1 MNCFNATGNLGRD
14 AQVRQAGQ
22 STVCSFPVGVTS
34 GWGDNKQTL
43 WLDCSIWGKQAE
55 GQLPQHLT
63 KGAKVAVT
71 GELGQREY
79 QAQDGTMKT
88 VLTLRVNS
96 IDLIGGNQGQ
106 QQAPRPAPVQQP
118 QQPQNQQASTP
129 QTMEFEDDI
138 PFTKFLKN
146 NEYLI

>member
-22 STVCSFPVGVTS
+22 STVCSFALGISS
-34 GWGDNKQTL
+34 GWGDNKQTV
-43 WLDCSIWGKQAE
+43 WLDCSIWGKQAQ
-55 GQLPQHLT
+55 GQLPQYLT

-88 VLTLRVNS
+88 VLTLRVNG

-106 QQAPRPAPVQQP
+106 QPAPRPAPVQQP
-118 QQPQNQQASTP
+118 QQQPKQD
-129 QTMEFEDDI
+129 FDFDDDI
-138 PFTKFLKN
+138 DLEIPF
-146 NEYLI
+146 